1 MTKTIGKLSALM
13 IAVIALFTFSVPA
26 NAAGTYAHDPMANPK
41 AAADIIVDPN
51 AVYGYAPNPD
61 SPRLGSFAQYDWSDK
76 AFVVEMRHQ
85 REEYHKSIKELCQIK
100 ANMENGGTPEYFY
113 AKYGSWETVI
123 EKAFATNAG
132 ADACLGLYDEYYDT
146 YFIDSTSGNTSSVI
160 ILPTYAVTGAAA

>member
-61 SPRLGSFAQYDWSDK
+61 SAPSPNTIGATRLLWRK
-76 AFVVEMRHQ
+76 
-85 REEYHKSIKELCQIK
+85 
-100 ANMENGGTPEYFY
+100 
-113 AKYGSWETVI
+113 
-123 EKAFATNAG
+123 
-132 ADACLGLYDEYYDT
+132 
-146 YFIDSTSGNTSSVI
+146 
-160 ILPTYAVTGAAA
+160 